1 MNEIIKDQFGVIER
15 KGIPITGT
23 RNVAKVFDKNHDD
36 VLKSVRSLLEGLGE
50 ISESDWKANF
60 IESFYKNA
68 QNKKQPEYL
77 LTKKGFTLLAVGFT
91 GKKALQFKIAYID
104 KFEEME
110 SFIKT
115 LTAAKLEF
123 PEFTQA
129 ILMAHEEPKH
139 YHFSN
144 EINLINRIVL
154 GTDAKGYKEA
164 NGIPKEVNSIR
175 PYLSAQQIKAIEAL
189 QKFDI
194 GLITMEPD
202 YEKRKQILTGY
213 YNRISSIKLLSA

>member
-1 MNEIIKDQFGVIER
+1 MNQLIKDQFGVTER
-15 KGIPITGT
+15 KGVPITST
-23 RNVAKVFDKNHDD
+23 RNIAQIFNKNHDD

-50 ISESDWKANF
+50 ISESGWKTNF
-60 IESFYKNA
+60 TETFYKNA

-104 KFEEME
+104 RFEEME
-110 SFIKT
+110 SFIKS
-115 LTAAKLEF
+115 LSAAKLEF

-129 ILMAHEEPKH
+129 ILMAHDEPKH

-144 EINLINRIVL
+144 EINMINRIVL
-154 GTDAKGYKEA
+154 GMDAKGF
-164 NGIPKEVNSIR
+164 KEVNGIDPKVSSIR
-175 PYLSAQQIKAIEAL
+175 PYLATHQIKAIEAL

-194 GLITMEPD
+194 GLNATEPE
-202 YEKRKQILTGY
+202 YERRKQILTGY
-213 YNRISSIKLLSA
+213 YGRLQSFKRLTA